1 MASGRHRCYLI
12 RRLPPKIPRHSRTE
26 ELACTSHQFSGEF
39 VGSSGLVGAFPCYH
53 VGMMA
58 LNERSQG
65 GAQFLLMAASTIIV
79 IGGIR
84 FAGRLLV
91 PFVLAAFLAIL
102 CLPAVVLLT
111 KRKVPTVVAVLV
123 VVLVL
128 GGVLSGVGAIVGGS
142 INQFTEAVPKYEQR
156 VDALWESVEGWI
168 ENLPFEILRSEPNE
182 DQATKPLQ
190 MIKPGQLM
198 GFLGTGLKGVLA
210 ALKNSFLV
218 ILTLVFM
225 LLEATTFPTKIRLA
239 FGGGSD
245 TAERFS
251 VVTGQVQR
259 YLAIKTVTSLTTGLL
274 VGLWV
279 GVLGLDFAVVWGLVA
294 FMLNYIPNIGS
305 IVAAVPAVLLAV
317 VQLGLGPGL
326 AVGIGYLVI
335 NVMIGNLVEPALL
348 GRSLGLSTLVV
359 FLSLVFWGW
368 MWGTVGMLLSVPL
381 TMMIKIFLENSEDL
395 KWAAVLL
402 DSGRALDARMSRD
415 SLEMEEE
422 PKAEAPGDG

>member
-1 MASGRHRCYLI
+1 MV
-12 RRLPPKIPRHSRTE
+12 T
-26 ELACTSHQFSGEF
+26 
-39 VGSSGLVGAFPCYH
+39 
-53 VGMMA
+53 
-58 LNERSQG
+58 NEPNRG
-65 GAQFLLMAASTIIV
+65 GAHFLVMAAATIIV

-84 FAGRLLV
+84 FAGPLLV

-102 CLPAVVLLT
+102 CLPAVALLT
-111 KRKVPTVVAVLV
+111 RYRVPTVLAVLI

-142 INQFTEAVPKYEQR
+142 INRFTAAVPKYEER
-156 VDALWESVEGWI
+156 VDQLWASVEVWI
-168 ENLPFEILRSEPNE
+168 GDLPFEILPFEL
-182 DQATKPLQ
+182 DQDQSVKPLE

-198 GFLGTGLKGVLA
+198 GFLGTSLKGVLA
-210 ALKNSFLV
+210 ALQNTFLV

-239 FGGGSD
+239 FGGGKGD
-245 TAERFS
+245 LDRFA

-274 VGLWV
+274 VGVWV
-279 GVLGLDFAVVWGLVA
+279 GIMGLDFAVVWGLVA

-305 IVAAVPAVLLAV
+305 IVAAVPAVLLAF
-317 VQLGLGPGL
+317 VQLGVGPGL
-326 AVGIGYLVI
+326 AVAVGYLVI
-335 NVMIGNLVEPALL
+335 NISMGNLIEPALL

-359 FLSLVFWGW
+359 FLSLIFWGW

-381 TMMIKIFLENSEDL
+381 TMMTKIFLENSEDL

-402 DSGRALDARMSRD
+402 DSGRALEARL
-415 SLEMEEE
+415 SLEDEAAKVA
-422 PKAEAPGDG
+422 KASNSESSDRDV

>member
-1 MASGRHRCYLI
+1 
-12 RRLPPKIPRHSRTE
+12 
-26 ELACTSHQFSGEF
+26 
-39 VGSSGLVGAFPCYH
+39 
-53 VGMMA
+53 MMVT
-58 LNERSQG
+58 NEPNRG
-65 GAQFLLMAASTIIV
+65 GAHFLVMAAATIIV

-84 FAGRLLV
+84 FAGPLLV

-102 CLPAVVLLT
+102 CLPAVALLT
-111 KRKVPTVVAVLV
+111 RYRVPTVLAVLI

-142 INQFTEAVPKYEQR
+142 INRFTAAVPKYEER
-156 VDALWESVEGWI
+156 VDQLWASVEVWI
-168 ENLPFEILRSEPNE
+168 GDLPFEILPFEL
-182 DQATKPLQ
+182 DQDQSVKPLE

-198 GFLGTGLKGVLA
+198 GFLGTSLKGVLA
-210 ALKNSFLV
+210 ALQNTFLV

-239 FGGGSD
+239 FGGGKGD
-245 TAERFS
+245 LDRFA

-274 VGLWV
+274 VGVWV
-279 GVLGLDFAVVWGLVA
+279 GIMGLDFAVVWGLVA

-305 IVAAVPAVLLAV
+305 IVAAVPAVLLAF
-317 VQLGLGPGL
+317 VQLGVGPGL
-326 AVGIGYLVI
+326 AVAVGYLVI
-335 NVMIGNLVEPALL
+335 NISMGNLIEPALL

-359 FLSLVFWGW
+359 FLSLIFWGW

-381 TMMIKIFLENSEDL
+381 TMMTKIFLENSEDL

-402 DSGRALDARMSRD
+402 DSGRALEARL
-415 SLEMEEE
+415 SLEDEAAKVA
-422 PKAEAPGDG
+422 KASNSESSDRDV